1 MPESSKKTPRT
12 APSAA
17 DLAAAV
23 RPREDAQ
30 EKAALAAIQSIAD
43 SLKYLCTTVPSLL
56 ERASASAEK
65 KVDVPA
71 KAKTEASLKPKKRP
85 QKVKPK
91 VVSRQRLL
99 RALGRSEGIAAR
111 AAREL
116 ALSPNQVTRLM
127 RQYGIER
134 RKAGRPARSP
144 SVVITKPP
152 FSAAELAAK
161 IGKVLDE
168 SR

>member
-43 SLKYLCTTVPSLL
+43 SLKYLCTTVPSLIL
-56 ERASASAEK
+56 EAAGNAKPRQ
-65 KVDVPA
+65 PA
-71 KAKTEASLKPKKRP
+71 KKPKKAKSP
-85 QKVKPK
+85 SKPK
-91 VVSRQRLL
+91 KDVSRRELEGALRKSGGTAAGAARLL
-99 RALGRSEGIAAR
+99 N
-111 AAREL
+111 
-116 ALSPNQVTRLM
+116 LSPQQVLTRM
-127 RQYGIER
+127 KRHGIEV
-134 RKAGRPARSP
+134 RKPGRP
-144 SVVITKPP
+144 
-152 FSAAELAAK
+152 SAEMPKIAPLFTADELAAK